1 LAIDGRQKKNIHHSH
16 MIAVITI
23 IGETV
28 NTLLIEISKEDLDPQ
43 KIEAYLARCL
53 LRIGA
58 RSISFRIERAE

>member
-1 LAIDGRQKKNIHHSH
+1 